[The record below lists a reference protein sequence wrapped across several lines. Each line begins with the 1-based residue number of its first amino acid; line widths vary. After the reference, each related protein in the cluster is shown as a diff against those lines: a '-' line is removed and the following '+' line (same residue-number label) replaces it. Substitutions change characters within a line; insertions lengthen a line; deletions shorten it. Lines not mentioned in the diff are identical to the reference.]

1 MRKATFERKTKET
14 RVKVNLSLDS
24 AGPVKVSTG
33 IGFLDHMLTLLA
45 THGMMALSLQARGDL
60 KVDRHHTVED
70 VGLSLGRALK
80 AALGEKKGVVRY
92 GWAIVP
98 MDEALAMAA
107 VDLSG
112 RGHLALE
119 LELSA
124 KKIGDFEVELV
135 EEFLRGL
142 VNSAGLTLHLLTL
155 MGRNSHHIV
164 EAAFKA
170 LGRALAE
177 AVRID
182 PRRKAKIPSSK
193 GVLE

>member
-1 MRKATFERKTKET
+1 
-14 RVKVNLSLDS
+14 
-24 AGPVKVSTG
+24 
-33 IGFLDHMLTLLA
+33 MLTLLA

>member
-1 MRKATFERKTKET
+1 LRKATFERKTKET